1 MSDYRIK
8 ISISNGRILKLMT
21 DRGIETQTDLAR
33 LAGLPNVAINAI
45 VKMRQMP
52 KRKNGDWRDVVHRIA
67 TVLGVTPEELF
78 TDTQANGVLAQSTF
92 ETDVSEA
99 QMGALCGP
107 DVATQ
112 LEHQDTLAHLMLALS
127 DRERLVVTAR
137 LGDATYADV
146 GAEIGTSGARAR
158 EIEMKAHRR
167 MRKRA
172 KNLQLH
178 HSGIL

>member
-1 MSDYRIK
+1 VSDYRIK
-8 ISISNGRILKLMT
+8 ISISNGRILKLMA
-21 DRGIETQTDLAR
+21 DRGIETQTELAR
-33 LAGLPNVAINAI
+33 LAGLPTVTVNAI
-45 VKMRQMP
+45 IKMRALP
-52 KRKNGDWRDVVHRIA
+52 KLKNGNWRDVVHRVA
-67 TVLGVTPEELF
+67 TVLGVTPEDLF
-78 TDTQANGVLAQSTF
+78 TDTQASGVLVQSTF

-99 QMGALCGP
+99 QMGSLCGP
-107 DVATQ
+107 DIATQ
-112 LEHQDTLAHLMLALS
+112 LEHQDTLAHLMLALT

-146 GAEIGTSGARAR
+146 GAEIGISGALAR

-178 HSGIL
+178 RSGVL